1 MLATE
6 NLHDLV
12 GLVDVDR
19 LEIDTMLSR
28 IRLELGQHSPVIVLA
43 GIVVIDEDLLLGKD
57 VAVNRLEIADIPLG
71 HITGDSTVT
80 DSGRNLAK
88 SLSSDIT
95 CREDTRLVGLH
106 VDISDDIATAVQI
119 DQTLEELRVGQ
130 ISDEEEAAVYINRD
144 DLACLKVFE
153 IDSVKQVTA
162 FERIDGSV
170 PDEVHLV
177 AVERLLTGDLI
188 DDDTEDLS
196 AVQSL
201 IAALSQIAPVY
212 ASYGNHELDHQKN
225 FHSNI
230 AQVYTQA
237 GATVLEQEWDEI
249 EINGSQLR
257 IGGIY
262 SYCLPHLYTEGNEQR
277 QAEADFLSA
286 FQDTD
291 LPTILLSHQP
301 VGWLGSSLD
310 AWDISV
316 VFSGH
321 LHGGQMILPGIGGL
335 YAPDMGWFPGR
346 LWGTYSSSDGQTTLV
361 LSRGLGTSELLP
373 RVNNIPEIIV
383 ADLVPRGA

>member
-1 MLATE
+1 MRRH
-6 NLHDLV
+6 LHIKPILCVLFCIFTAAAWYQLFYLSKYTFGMSRYTISSYIETPIRIVHLSDLHGSQFGQNNQDLV
-12 GLVDVDR
+12 EAVKR
-19 LEIDTMLSR
+19 EA
-28 IRLELGQHSPVIVLA
+28 P
-43 GIVVIDEDLLLGKD
+43 DL
-57 VAVNRLEIADIPLG
+57 I
-71 HITGDSTVT
+71 
-80 DSGRNLAK
+80 
-88 SLSSDIT
+88 
-95 CREDTRLVGLH
+95 
-106 VDISDDIATAVQI
+106 
-119 DQTLEELRVGQ
+119 
-130 ISDEEEAAVYINRD
+130 
-144 DLACLKVFE
+144 F
-153 IDSVKQVTA
+153 
-162 FERIDGSV
+162 
-170 PDEVHLV
+170 
-177 AVERLLTGDLI
+177 LTGDLI

-291 LPTILLSHQP
+291 LPTLLLSHQP
-301 VGWLGSSLD
+301 VGWLGSSLEY
-310 AWDISV
+310 WDISV

-321 LHGGQMILPGIGGL
+321 LHGGQVILPGIGSL
-335 YAPDMGWFPGR
+335 YAPDMGWFPGQ
-346 LWGTYSSSDGQTTLV
+346 LWGTFSSSDGQTTLV

>member
-1 MLATE
+1 MRRHMKPILCVLFCIFTAAAWYQLFYLSKYSFGVSRYTIPSYVE
-6 NLHDLV
+6 APIRIVHLSDLHGSQFGQNNQDLV
-12 GLVDVDR
+12 EAVKR
-19 LEIDTMLSR
+19 EA
-28 IRLELGQHSPVIVLA
+28 P
-43 GIVVIDEDLLLGKD
+43 DL
-57 VAVNRLEIADIPLG
+57 I
-71 HITGDSTVT
+71 
-80 DSGRNLAK
+80 
-88 SLSSDIT
+88 
-95 CREDTRLVGLH
+95 
-106 VDISDDIATAVQI
+106 
-119 DQTLEELRVGQ
+119 
-130 ISDEEEAAVYINRD
+130 
-144 DLACLKVFE
+144 F
-153 IDSVKQVTA
+153 
-162 FERIDGSV
+162 
-170 PDEVHLV
+170 
-177 AVERLLTGDLI
+177 LTGDLI

-196 AVQSL
+196 EVQCF
-201 IAALSQIAPVY
+201 IATLSHIAPVY
-212 ASYGNHELDHQKN
+212 ASYGNHELDHEKN

-262 SYCLPHLYTEGNEQR
+262 SYCLPHRYAEGNEQR
-277 QAEADFLSA
+277 QAEADFLAA

-383 ADLVPRGA
+383 VDLVPIGA